1 MPARCDYTLVAQW
14 KPYKE
19 NDMPALVPADRGRV
33 SKTQNRA
40 DSEMDPDLWL
50 WESIF
55 FKQVSL
61 DSIGAYR
68 GFVKRNWAQR
78 MKTRGFADVRRA
90 KKYPS
95 VHTQNQAIKATHFL
109 AWGQAGHDAPSD
121 RQWGMHCATRLD
133 NQIGTLPPSHPRCR
147 EATRAQKGSIATQ
160 THNQGCNFEEKC
172 TKAALLPPS
181 CTRALYMRFRRKM
194 GLEKNHLAKIHFQLA
209 KAQEMLKCELDAR
222 TESKV
227 REEKM
232 KKLKDER
239 LETRKKLAK
248 AKRTKKRLEKT
259 LKKFKTK
266 KTAPLKTKKTAPLKT
281 KKTKKTL
288 QTLKTKK
295 TAPLRKKK

>member
-1 MPARCDYTLVAQW
+1 
-14 KPYKE
+14 
-19 NDMPALVPADRGRV
+19 
-33 SKTQNRA
+33 
-40 DSEMDPDLWL
+40 
-50 WESIF
+50 
-55 FKQVSL
+55 
-61 DSIGAYR
+61 
-68 GFVKRNWAQR
+68 

-147 EATRAQKGSIATQ
+147 EATRAQKGAITTQ

-172 TKAALLPPS
+172 TKVALLPPS

-222 TESKV
+222 KESKV
-227 REEKM
+227 RVEKM
-232 KKLKDER
+232 KKLKDEQ

-248 AKRTKKRLEKT
+248 ANRTKKRLEKT

-266 KTAPLKTKKTAPLKT
+266 KTAPSRQRRRLPSRRRRRRRRSRSSRRRRRPPSA
-281 KKTKKTL
+281 
-288 QTLKTKK
+288 
-295 TAPLRKKK
+295 RKSKGPAAAGKLSFSRLAWPSRSSVSRSDIVQEPPIVFRLSQVGIRSLDTNLVRSNVVVLGVNTNT